1 VFNYQPDRIK
11 LAHQGCN
18 CKIEAISYEEFERMR
33 VEHVGHMERRDNSV
47 KHLDDNAKD
56 IDFTRMEKLI
66 DKNTGKITIKYFNR
80 RTGKPDTIGQ
90 CAKYVREAIEHGL
103 KTKIQLPPP
112 RPGNKASS
120 AADYGPDIEKTGF
133 DVIFADKNKIPSN
146 YVMQKGDVV
155 IFQST
160 DNHPDGHIAMFNG
173 KYWVSD
179 HIQNSPGAIK
189 RGGNGFFAN
198 EDYAINGNFTI
209 YRNPNW
215 NDWEIDK

>member
-1 VFNYQPDRIK
+1 VFNYQPDRIT

-18 CKIEAISYEEFERMR
+18 CKIEAISYEEFEKMR
-33 VEHVGHMERRDNSV
+33 VEHVGHMERRDNVIS
-47 KHLDDNAKD
+47 KLDELVGID
-56 IDFTRMEKLI
+56 IDKKTP
-66 DKNTGKITIKYFNR
+66 
-80 RTGKPDTIGQ
+80 KPDDKSIGS
-90 CAKYVREAIEHGL
+90 CAKYVREAIESGL

-120 AADYGPDIEKTGF
+120 AADYGPYIEKTGF

-160 DNHPDGHIAMFNG
+160 DNHPDGHMQIYNG

-179 HIQNSPGAIK
+179 YKQNTPGGIK
-189 RGGNGFFAN
+189 RGGNGFFPSQSYKDEN
-198 EDYAINGNFTI
+198 NFTI